1 MESKTERNCRVQK
14 LYDELMAEGKHGHNV
29 QVGDKVCFEMAS
41 AGYVVT
47 GVEQTEIG
55 MVRHQHDG
63 GSNSYWPNELLYV
76 QVEDPI
82 TAYYTDF

>member
-1 MESKTERNCRVQK
+1 MKFGNHALRK
-14 LYDELMAEGKHGHNV
+14 AEKV

-82 TAYYTDF
+82 TAYYTDRANSGQAALAK